1 MRSQE
6 TAKTGS
12 QQGPSVANGA
22 GEWLQCISCTS
33 AYSVEMVRYH
43 CDCGSLLTVARRQP
57 WHERLTP
64 EILLARQNSSDPLD
78 QSGVW
83 SFREAI
89 VSLPRQ
95 SIVTHPE
102 GRTRLYS
109 RSSLSAYAGV
119 ERLAFKHEGENPTG
133 SFKDR
138 GMTVAVSQAKHLGLK
153 AVACASTGNTSASL
167 AAYAAHAGMRAVVFL
182 PAGKISTSK
191 LAQALGYGAICLA
204 VEGDFDAAMTLVQES
219 ADKLGLYLVNSLNPM
234 RLEGQKTI
242 IFELLMQRGFTVPD
256 WIVVPAGNLGNTS
269 AFGKALLEA
278 HAAGWINRLPR
289 LASIQASGANPFYLS
304 YVDAFQ
310 SAHIVKAH
318 TVATAIQIGAPVNY
332 SKAKAVITATNG
344 IVAQV
349 SDAEIMRAKA
359 AIDQSGIGCEPASA
373 ATLAGVQ
380 QLRQQGVIRPS
391 DDVVCVLTGNMLKDP
406 EAVLAAAN
414 NKVRPIAASL
424 AAVEAALKS

>member
-1 MRSQE
+1 MSSQE
-6 TAKTGS
+6 IAKTGS

-64 EILLARQNSSDPLD
+64 EILLARQISSDPLD